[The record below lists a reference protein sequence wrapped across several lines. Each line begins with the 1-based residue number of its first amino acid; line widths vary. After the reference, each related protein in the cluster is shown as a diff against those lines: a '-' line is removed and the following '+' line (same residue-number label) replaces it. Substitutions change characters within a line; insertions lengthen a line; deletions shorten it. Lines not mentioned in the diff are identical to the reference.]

1 MLRMHLWNSENKD
14 INRIS
19 VMLYVQ
25 MPEILELCKQIKEK
39 LKEADLYEFGPHHVI
54 WLGKWF
60 LTWTKMDLLDTSF
73 GPKSGAALSREGGF
87 GDVYKGQSSKIWQ
100 HCTSAIKCLNRK
112 GAQGKEEFH
121 NEMIIVNE
129 YGSNGSLDGYLEDTN
144 KRRNLTWVHRLRIWH
159 QVMCT
164 QVLRMPAQLYD
175 TVIMPYSLCDK
186 VIPKRIIFYRHGVT
200 DDQFYHVIFYELL
213 AIYEAYAV
221 LWPNCEPLITFGVVQ
236 KRKHTVKR
244 LSGQTD
250 VKCATALSGLLFMRA
265 NSWNQCILDANIY
278 WQSFMPVYLF
288 KEDLD
293 HGVLLVGYGS
303 AGYVPSRLKEKPMKI
318 FFELRKQKYL
328 EALDRQVYNPLFL
341 WHVIGGVWNDRAKAV
356 EILVKDLKNARV
368 MVLAATNRPSELDE
382 AILRRL
388 PQAFEI
394 GAPDYKERA
403 AILKVILKDESDEDD
418 IDLDF
423 ITALCEG
430 YTGSDLLELCKKA
443 AYFPIKDLL
452 NEEKKGKSSPMSIF
466 LSHLY
471 IIIDMVAHSSE
482 FENIFVRDE
491 EQNKLE
497 TLVRKVCLFNTRGSI
512 DAFSLI
518 YDAEHINASLA
529 LSFNMY
535 GYVRIR

>member
-1 MLRMHLWNSENKD
+1 MLRMHLWNSKNKD

-25 MPEILELCKQIKEK
+25 MPEILELCKQIKEN

-73 GPKSGAALSREGGF
+73 GPKSGAALSR
-87 GDVYKGQSSKIWQ
+87 D
-100 HCTSAIKCLNRK
+100 
-112 GAQGKEEFH
+112 
-121 NEMIIVNE
+121 NEIIIVNE
-129 YGSNGSLDGYLEDTN
+129 YGSNGSLDCYLEDTN
-144 KRRNLTWVHRLRIWH
+144 KRRNLTWVKW
-159 QVMCT
+159 
-164 QVLRMPAQLYD
+164 
-175 TVIMPYSLCDK
+175 
-186 VIPKRIIFYRHGVT
+186 
-200 DDQFYHVIFYELL
+200 
-213 AIYEAYAV
+213 
-221 LWPNCEPLITFGVVQ
+221 
-236 KRKHTVKR
+236 
-244 LSGQTD
+244 
-250 VKCATALSGLLFMRA
+250 ATALSGLLFMPA

-278 WQSFMPVYLF
+278 WQSFIPVYMF

-356 EILVKDLKNARV
+356 EILVKDLKVFSTLNEELFKKILEYFLGQHRTTEHETF
-368 MVLAATNRPSELDE
+368 TNMKTKFMALWDGFTTDP
-382 AILRRL
+382 
-388 PQAFEI
+388 
-394 GAPDYKERA
+394 
-403 AILKVILKDESDEDD
+403 
-418 IDLDF
+418 
-423 ITALCEG
+423 ALCEG

-452 NEEKKGKSSPMSIF
+452 NEEKKGKSSPMSLVFAWQF
-466 LSHLY
+466 LGVDSVSYMVLGLFDTDGASVRYFCSVDMHSAGNTVSVSYEASVGRFNYSVTY
-471 IIIDMVAHSSE
+471 IGSLCYKYSIIDMVAHSSE

-497 TLVRKVCLFNTRGSI
+497 TLVHKAYEGQEQYS
-512 DAFSLI
+512 
-518 YDAEHINASLA
+518 
-529 LSFNMY
+529 
-535 GYVRIR
+535 